1 MSDTLR
7 QLKKGVTTLIVL
19 DALEHAPL
27 YGYGLRQEAY
37 KRTRGTFNFSE
48 GALYPLLHSL
58 ERKRW
63 VKATR
68 REVAGRERR
77 YYTITAAGRQSLTQL
92 RRDWRFLMRSLK
104 RLTTPRRRP

>member
-68 REVAGRERR
+68 REVDRPGA
-77 YYTITAAGRQSLTQL
+77 SLL
-92 RRDWRFLMRSLK
+92 YDH
-104 RLTTPRRRP
+104 RRRPPVPHPTPS